1 MSAPVLMDWLDRPL
15 DLPGYQARKV
25 PGAGVDLNLVA
36 GVGDDRPP
44 LLLLPGLNDPW
55 FSYGP
60 VLAPLSRHFSVYV
73 PDWRGHGPSDRDPGG
88 GYQVRHYAMDA
99 AAVLERQIG
108 RPTIV
113 AGNSLGALVA
123 AHLAAELPDLVCG
136 AVLEDGPF
144 FITEP
149 SRWAGHPLRE
159 KLFGPVT
166 ALLGRRDGGELDEDG
181 FVAAYGERIWGYA
194 VSDRFED
201 RLVHLGK
208 LMVHLRPLIE
218 PLPAAD
224 QARLRAGM
232 LGFVRGGDVAWR
244 DLLPPPLLSDAARIA
259 WRLDT
264 ACPAGALAADFS
276 QGIDH
281 GADLAAIR
289 CPVLVLEADR
299 DLVGLLSAADIDHL
313 MGSLGRTRAEHLL
326 VEGGLHAIHASR
338 PDIYLRA
345 VMSMFARPEN
355 GRP

>member
-1 MSAPVLMDWLDRPL
+1 MSAHALMDWLDRPV
-15 DLPGYQARKV
+15 DLPGHRARKA
-25 PGAGVDLNLVA
+25 PGAGLDLNLV
-36 GVGDDRPP
+36 VGTDNGRPP

-60 VLAPLSRHFSVYV
+60 VLAPLSEHFRVYV
-73 PDWRGHGPSDRDPGG
+73 PDWRGHGPSERDPGK

-99 AAVLERQIG
+99 AAILEQQIG
-108 RPTIV
+108 RPAIV

-123 AHLAAELPDLVCG
+123 AHLAAELPDLVRG
-136 AVLEDGPF
+136 VVLEDGPF

-149 SRWAGHPLRE
+149 ARWADHPLRE
-159 KLFGPVT
+159 KLFGPVS
-166 ALLGRRDGGELDEDG
+166 ALLRRRDSGELDEDA
-181 FVAAYGERIWGYA
+181 FVKAYGERVWGYA

-224 QARLRAGM
+224 QARLRDGM
-232 LGFVRGGDVAWR
+232 LNFVRGGDVAWR
-244 DLLPPPLLSDAARIA
+244 DLLPPTLLSDAARIA
-259 WRLDT
+259 WQLD
-264 ACPAGALAADFS
+264 AECPAGALAADFS

-281 GADLAAIR
+281 AADLAAIR

-299 DLVGLLSAADIDHL
+299 DLVGLLSAVDIDRL
-313 MGSLGRTRAEHLL
+313 MASLEQTEAEHLL

-338 PDIYLRA
+338 PDVYLRA
-345 VMSMFARPEN
+345 VISLFAQPE
-355 GRP
+355 GGQS